1 MLRCGD
7 PGLLSHQ
14 SAAHLHGLIAV
25 APAKVHVTIP
35 ASRRVA
41 VPEGVVLHRT
51 RRRLVA
57 ANNNPSCTCVVDTVL
72 DLADECSSAAQLVA
86 LVTRTLQR
94 RDVSRASLIAGL
106 GDRQRVR
113 WRVLLRD
120 LLGVSAQGIESVLEW
135 RFDRDVIKAHGLPTP
150 VRQDVAR
157 SGAATYRRD
166 GVFAAYGLVVELDG
180 RLGHTGDGVFRDM
193 RRDNAAVRRG
203 EVVLRFGWTDVVG
216 RACDVAVETVA
227 VLRQRGW
234 GGRPRRCSA
243 ECAVR

>member
-1 MLRCGD
+1 MPRIARPPLPSGFRALLARQHGVFSTAQAAEFGLTRSVITAQVAARRWQRFGPRVVVAHNAQLDRAGALWVASLRCGD

-57 ANNNPSCTCVVDTVL
+57 ANDNPSCTCVVDTVL

-94 RDVSRASLIAGL
+94 RDVSRASLIASL

-113 WRVLLRD
+113 WRVLLED
-120 LLGVSAQGIESVLEW
+120 LLGVSA
-135 RFDRDVIKAHGLPTP
+135 
-150 VRQDVAR
+150 
-157 SGAATYRRD
+157 
-166 GVFAAYGLVVELDG
+166 
-180 RLGHTGDGVFRDM
+180 
-193 RRDNAAVRRG
+193 
-203 EVVLRFGWTDVVG
+203 
-216 RACDVAVETVA
+216 
-227 VLRQRGW
+227 
-234 GGRPRRCSA
+234 
-243 ECAVR
+243 